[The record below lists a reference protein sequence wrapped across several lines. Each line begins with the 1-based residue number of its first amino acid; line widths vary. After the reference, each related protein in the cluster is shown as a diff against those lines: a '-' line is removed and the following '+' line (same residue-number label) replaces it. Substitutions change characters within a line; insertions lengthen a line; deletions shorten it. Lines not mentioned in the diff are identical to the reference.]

1 MSENTEQLNR
11 QGTEANEKITPPS
24 FDDSD
29 MNKEG
34 RTEVILK
41 DKDGHLIPGR
51 PLGED
56 RKRLKLP
63 GYEFLSLLGKGGMGK
78 VYLARQ
84 VSLDR
89 YVAIKVIRGEVA
101 PPNTNLEGEA
111 MTLAMLSH
119 PNVMGCHDIIH
130 TEDGLYLVMEYIPG
144 RLTGRMLVERFGQ
157 TSEAT
162 MIKILR
168 DVVSGMSYI
177 YQKGILHRDMKPDN
191 LMIYREQF
199 SMLNNVDE
207 LFEDPATR
215 VVICDFGIAAP
226 ANTTDDSGKVIGSPM
241 YMSPEQACA
250 MSTLDFRSDIYSI
263 GCVAYYMLT
272 GKMPF
277 DQKGKEELLDYKMT
291 HDVPD
296 PREYN
301 PKSSRELARIVR
313 KMGRVLPEDRY
324 QSYEELRDDLDR
336 LSTEESR
343 WFSVTRHKTKAH
355 SMWKGIACGVL
366 IAVVCQ
372 MAYAFYKYL
381 FKPFFSPYEVSLVR
395 TMGYWR
401 HTDAQPWQVIQDDPD
416 EKDTFMRGHGG
427 TGPIVLVQPF
437 TPGTEVDL
445 KARFFG
451 TGRAAFGFVDE
462 QGNVLMRI
470 EWRRASGNVTPF
482 QIQCGKE
489 RMNAGTVTLSTQLEW
504 LRIQLTMEDD
514 RVIFKADGKV
524 LGVTYLKLPE
534 GNCNFFIDSS
544 HCRILEMK
552 DVYRRTRD
560 GI

>member
-1 MSENTEQLNR
+1 MSEHDEQLSNQGDGAQNR
-11 QGTEANEKITPPS
+11 RISPTL
-24 FDDSD
+24 DDAD
-29 MNKEG
+29 MNKQG
-34 RTEVILK
+34 KTEVILK
-41 DKDGHLIPGR
+41 DKSGHLIPGK

-56 RKRLKLP
+56 RKILRLP
-63 GYEFLSLLGKGGMGK
+63 GYEFLSLLGRGGMGK

-89 YVAIKVIRGEVA
+89 YVAIKVIRSEVA
-101 PPNTNLEGEA
+101 PPNTNLESEA

-119 PNVMGCHDIIH
+119 PNVMGCHDIIR
-130 TEDGLYLVMEYIPG
+130 TDDGLYLVMEYIPG
-144 RLTGRMLVERFGQ
+144 RLTARMLVERFGQ
-157 TSEAT
+157 TPEST

-177 YQKGILHRDMKPDN
+177 YQKGLLHRDMKPDN

-199 SMLNNVDE
+199 SMLSSVEE
-207 LFEDPATR
+207 LFEDPGTR

-226 ANTTDDSGKVIGSPM
+226 VNTTDDSGKIIGSPM

-263 GCVAYYMLT
+263 GCVAYFMLT

-296 PREYN
+296 PRDLN
-301 PKSSRELARIVR
+301 PRISRELARIVR

-343 WFSVTRHKTKAH
+343 WFSATRHKTKAH
-355 SMWKGIACGVL
+355 SMWKGIAFGVL
-366 IAVVCQ
+366 IAVFCQ
-372 MAYAFYKYL
+372 LGYSFYKYL
-381 FKPFFSPYEVSLVR
+381 VQPFFTPLEVSLVR
-395 TMGYWR
+395 TQGYWR
-401 HTDAQPWQVIQDDPD
+401 HTDAQPWQVIHDDPD
-416 EKDTFMRGHGG
+416 EKDTFMRGMGG
-427 TGPIVLVQPF
+427 TGPIVLSQPF
-437 TPGTEVDL
+437 TPGTEVAF

-451 TGRAAFGFVDE
+451 TGRVAFGFMDE
-462 QGNVLMRI
+462 SGKVLMRV
-470 EWRRASGNVTPF
+470 EWRRNSGNVTPF
-482 QIQCGKE
+482 QIRCGAE
-489 RMNAGTVTLSTQLEW
+489 RMGAGAVTLPTQLEW
-504 LRIQLTMEDD
+504 LDIELSMEED
-514 RVIFKADGKV
+514 RVVFKADDKV
-524 LGVTYLKLPE
+524 LAVAYLKLPQ

-544 HCRILEMK
+544 QCRILDMK
-552 DVYRRTRD
+552 DVYRRTR
-560 GI
+560 